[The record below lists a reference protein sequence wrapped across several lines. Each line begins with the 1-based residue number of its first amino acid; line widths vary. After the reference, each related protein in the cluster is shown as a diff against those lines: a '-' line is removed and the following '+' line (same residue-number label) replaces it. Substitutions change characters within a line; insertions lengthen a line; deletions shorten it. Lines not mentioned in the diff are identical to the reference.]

1 MADIGVENL
10 TLHGSGRETF
20 EEVAE
25 AFLELF
31 LTQSLFLQCSKVN
44 VLSFL
49 GTVEAAKSCLKVTF
63 FLSHY
68 LLSPACPGSWGI

>member
-20 EEVAE
+20 EEVVE

-31 LTQSLFLQCSKVN
+31 LT
-44 VLSFL
+44 
-49 GTVEAAKSCLKVTF
+49 
-63 FLSHY
+63 
-68 LLSPACPGSWGI
+68 